1 MTQYSITKYRYV
13 EIVTATN
20 EHGSFFT
27 LPSIHDRHGHP
38 YTCNT
43 ITQAKQM
50 ITRTLRG
57 KSTNYR
63 LTNK

>member
-20 EHGSFFT
+20 EHGSYYEI
-27 LPSIHDRHGHP
+27 PSIHDRHGHP

-43 ITQAKQM
+43 ITQAKLM
-50 ITRTLRG
+50 ITRALHG
-57 KSTNYR
+57 NSKNYR
-63 LTNK
+63 LSTY